1 MAARNRSGKSGE
13 AAWRAQGERY
23 VQRLLE
29 DERLRSN
36 LVGAYSSARSAYGRL
51 SNGKGPTHAL
61 FEDPKLQR
69 ELLAAANNLRDASA
83 ALAGRSPAPRRRR
96 HRVRRS
102 LLLVIVGGAL
112 AIALSSDLRN
122 KLLDMMFGAEEAFD
136 YQSTTSPPAPAPAG
150 VAGA

>member
-1 MAARNRSGKSGE
+1 MAARNRSGRSGE

-23 VQRLLE
+23 VQRLLD
-29 DERLRSN
+29 DEGLRSN
-36 LVGAYSSARSAYGRL
+36 LLGAYTSARSAYGRL

-61 FEDPKLQR
+61 FQDPKLQK
-69 ELLAAANNLRDASA
+69 ELMEAANALRNASTALGADA
-83 ALAGRSPAPRRRR
+83 PKRRRR
-96 HRVRRS
+96 RRGRRP
-102 LLLVIVGGAL
+102 LLLAFVGAGL

-122 KLLDMMFGAEEAFD
+122 KLLDLLFGAEEAFD

>member
-23 VQRLLE
+23 VQRLLD

-36 LVGAYSSARSAYGRL
+36 LLGAYTSARSAYGRL

-61 FEDPKLQR
+61 FQDPKLQK
-69 ELLAAANNLRDASA
+69 ELMEAANALRNASTALGADA
-83 ALAGRSPAPRRRR
+83 PKRRRR
-96 HRVRRS
+96 RRGRRP
-102 LLLVIVGGAL
+102 LLLALVGAGL

-122 KLLDMMFGAEEAFD
+122 KLLDLLFGAEEAFD
-136 YQSTTSPPAPAPAG
+136 YQSTTSPPTPAPAG